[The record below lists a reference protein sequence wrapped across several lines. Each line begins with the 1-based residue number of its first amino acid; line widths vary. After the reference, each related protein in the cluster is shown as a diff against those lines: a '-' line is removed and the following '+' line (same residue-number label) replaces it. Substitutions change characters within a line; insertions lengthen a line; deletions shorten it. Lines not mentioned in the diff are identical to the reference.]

1 MILMSFSFNITYL
14 CFCQLGADLSE
25 SERRKIKRRIMC
37 CEKPQEGGDVE
48 CAEQGEE

>member
-1 MILMSFSFNITYL
+1 MILMSFSFISHIV
-14 CFCQLGADLSE
+14 FCQLGADHFR
-25 SERRKIKRRIMC
+25 ERRKIKRRIMC